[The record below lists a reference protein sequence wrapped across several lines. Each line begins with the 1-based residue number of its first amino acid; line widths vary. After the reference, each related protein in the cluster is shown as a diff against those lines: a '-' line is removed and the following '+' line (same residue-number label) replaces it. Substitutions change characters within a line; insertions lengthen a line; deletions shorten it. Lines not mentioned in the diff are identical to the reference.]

1 MSGKGADKQTPMTSK
16 PTTNL
21 DTGKPIAI
29 SIELIKELRDRTGV
43 SIMQCKK
50 ALEEAEG
57 DISKANILL
66 QKKGAG
72 IAAKKADRNLGAGR
86 VASYVHSNGNIAALV
101 EMLCETDFV
110 AKNDEFGALAYNIA
124 MQVAATN
131 PLYLKMSDIPEATRK
146 EAEEVFAKEVE
157 GKPEEMK
164 AKILEG
170 KLNSYFKDK
179 VLLEQEYIKNPEVT
193 VNGLIEAFIQKFGER
208 TEIGRFS
215 RIGVGQK

>member
-1 MSGKGADKQTPMTSK
+1 MAII
-16 PTTNL
+16 TT
-21 DTGKPIAI
+21 
-29 SIELIKELRDRTGV
+29 EQIKELRDTTGL

-50 ALEEAEG
+50 ALEEAAG
-57 DISKANILL
+57 DMGKAIILL

-72 IAAKKADRNLGAGR
+72 IAAKKADRTLGAGR
-86 VASYVHSNGNIAALV
+86 VASYVHSTGNIASLV
-101 EMLCETDFV
+101 ELLCETDFV
-110 AKNDEFGALAYNIA
+110 AKNEEFGALAYNIA

-131 PLYLKMSDIPEATRK
+131 PLYLKMADIPEATRK

-170 KLNSYFKDK
+170 KLNAYFKDK

-193 VNGLIEAFIQKFGER
+193 INGLIEGFIQKFGER
-208 TEIGRFS
+208 TEIGRFT

>member
-1 MSGKGADKQTPMTSK
+1 MAI
-16 PTTNL
+16 TT
-21 DTGKPIAI
+21 
-29 SIELIKELRDRTGV
+29 EQIKELRDMTGL

-50 ALEEAEG
+50 ALEEALG
-57 DISKANILL
+57 DISKAVILL

-86 VASYVHSNGNIAALV
+86 VASYVHSNGNIGGLV
-101 EMLCETDFV
+101 ELLCETDFV

-124 MQVAATN
+124 MQIAATN
-131 PLYLKMSDIPEATRK
+131 PLYLRMSDIPEATRK

-170 KLNSYFKDK
+170 KLNSYFKEK

-193 VNGLIEAFIQKFGER
+193 INGLIESFIQKFGER
-208 TEIGRFS
+208 TEIGRFT

>member
-1 MSGKGADKQTPMTSK
+1 MATI
-16 PTTNL
+16 TT
-21 DTGKPIAI
+21 
-29 SIELIKELRDRTGV
+29 EQIKELRDMTGL

>member
-1 MSGKGADKQTPMTSK
+1 MANI
-16 PTTNL
+16 TT
-21 DTGKPIAI
+21 
-29 SIELIKELRDRTGV
+29 EQIKELRDMTGL

-50 ALEEAEG
+50 ALEESEG

-86 VASYVHSNGNIAALV
+86 VVSYVHSTGNIASLV
-101 EMLCETDFV
+101 ELLCETDFV
-110 AKNDEFGALAYNIA
+110 AKNEEFGTLAYNIA

-131 PLYLKMSDIPEATRK
+131 PLYLKMSDIPEANRK

-157 GKPEEMK
+157 GKPEDMK

-170 KLNSYFKDK
+170 KLNAYFKEK
-179 VLLEQEYIKNPEVT
+179 VLLDQAYIKNPELT
-193 VNGLIEAFIQKFGER
+193 VNNLIEAFIQKFGER
-208 TEIGRFS
+208 TEVGRFV
-215 RIGVGQK
+215 RFGVGQK